1 MELNESKML
10 QEQFNRMCATGKLF
24 RSKVT
29 GDQIWEAY
37 IKGFGV
43 DSKFRD
49 PESSVHRCNQ
59 CKHFFH
65 RYGNIVA
72 IAEDMSIMT
81 MFDGP
86 TTDEYKESFRL
97 MSELLKK
104 SEIADVFVET
114 FDYLNKA
121 VYARVKRNDE
131 FFALNLDHNV
141 KRYTREEA
149 AKFGVVQPNETRTFN
164 HFCVKVPNSFISMTP
179 ESVESLQAVHRENKN
194 IFKRGLEE
202 IPADTL
208 QLVIDLIGQGS
219 LLNGDAHK
227 FKVVQFL
234 EFVKSYANVP
244 ADKRDNWCW
253 VNSYKLNIARFR
265 NELIGT
271 LCVELAEGKELNA
284 ACQDWNKRIDP
295 RNYMKATAPITQQMI
310 DNARDFISERGYEE
324 SFTRRCAT
332 IEDIKVRDI
341 LHFNAGDG
349 KIKPV
354 SILDCI
360 KTTSTRHKRSEFD
373 KVEVVPIEK
382 FMKDILPGCTSVEV
396 FLQNSQKN
404 NFVTLTTP
412 VNEDCLPIFKWANNF
427 GWTYNGNLAGKSE
440 IKEAVK
446 NAGGFVDAF
455 FRFSIMW
462 NEDGRSIVDLD
473 AHAVEPNGNHI
484 FYGTYNISR
493 NPSNKTAMGG
503 CLDIDMIDPQGVG
516 VENIFWTEPS
526 KLRDGAYRF
535 FIHNFNGNRNSGAKA
550 EIAFGE
556 EVYTYLVDHE
566 ITGNVNIA
574 TVHIE
579 NGHIDHIDQS
589 KYLTDCNETSTEIYG
604 LETNQFHKVNLIC
617 LSPNHW
623 DGAVGNKHYFF
634 FLDGAKAPEAIR
646 GFHNEFLIPE
656 LLEHRKVMEVLGNAM
671 KVEST
676 DGQLSGVGFNATVR
690 DEVILRLQGSHKRVI
705 KVQF

>member
-29 GDQIWEAY
+29 GDQVWDAY
-37 IKGFGV
+37 LTGFGE
-43 DSKFRD
+43 DPIFRD
-49 PESSVHRCNQ
+49 PESSEHRCNQ

-81 MFDGP
+81 MFDVCNV
-86 TTDEYKESFRL
+86 DEYKNSFWL
-97 MSELLKK
+97 MSTLLKNA
-104 SEIADVFVET
+104 EIEDVFVET

-121 VYARVKRNDE
+121 VYARVKKEDE
-131 FFALNLDHNV
+131 LFALNLDHSV
-141 KRYTREEA
+141 KRYTKEEA
-149 AKFGVVQPNETRTFN
+149 EKFGVVKPNETRTFN

-219 LLNGDAHK
+219 LLNGDTHK

-244 ADKRDNWCW
+244 AEKRDNWCW

-295 RNYMKATAPITQQMI
+295 ANYMKVTAPITQQMI
-310 DNARDFISERGYEE
+310 DNAKAFITENGYEE

-332 IEDIKVRDI
+332 IEDIKVSDI
-341 LHFNAGDG
+341 LHVNAGDG

-354 SILDCI
+354 SILDGI
-360 KTTSTRHKRSEFD
+360 KPTSTRHKRSEFNN
-373 KVEVVPIEK
+373 VEVVSIQK

-396 FLQNSQKN
+396 FLQNSHKN

-412 VNEDCLPIFKWANNF
+412 VNKDSLPIFKWPNNF

-473 AHAVEPNGNHI
+473 AHALEPTGSEI
-484 FYGTYNISR
+484 YYGSYKGR
-493 NPSNKTAMGG
+493 KTPVCGG
-503 CLDIDMIDPQGVG
+503 MLDIDMICPRNTG
-516 VENIFWTEPS
+516 VENIFWTDPH
-526 KLRDGAYRF
+526 LIIDGAYEF
-535 FIHNFNGNRNSGAKA
+535 WIVNFDGGHNTGAKA
-550 EIAFGE
+550 EIAFGD
-556 EVYTYLVDHE
+556 EVYTYLIDHE
-566 ITGNVNIA
+566 IKGRANIA
-574 TVHIE
+574 TIHIKD
-579 NGHIDHIDQS
+579 GHVDHIDQS
-589 KYLTDCNETSTEIYG
+589 EYLVDSNAMSTEVYG
-604 LETNQFHKVNLIC
+604 LETNKFHKVNLVC

-634 FLDGAKAPEAIR
+634 FLEGAKAPEAIR

-656 LLEHRKVMEVLGNAM
+656 LLEHRKVMDVLGNTM

-676 DGQLSGVGFNATVR
+676 DNQLSGLGFNSTVR
-690 DEVILRLQGSHKRVI
+690 DEVVLRLQGSHKRVI
-705 KVQF
+705 RVKF